1 MTQPWHLLGLLT
13 RWCSRKKGCKLNWK
27 LSVSSCQNQ
36 QSSFTLSQA
45 ECHVC
50 YNIKCGYLFN
60 VTAGAFTVCL
70 ASCLDCPSTCYCCC
84 CKYCQG
90 VTSQVNFGHP
100 LLRACLAVCLPEM
113 RLWTASNRSAVKEPK
128 ANSLVCVAAK
138 WVSLEMNVQLALPL
152 SLSICQL
159 PAGIKAFWLRL
170 DGHAGVCVC
179 VCPSDGWVWPF
190 GF

>member
-70 ASCLDCPSTCYCCC
+70 ASCLDCPSTCCCCCC

-100 LLRACLAVCLPEM
+100 LLQACLAVCLPEM
-113 RLWTASNRSAVKEPK
+113 RLWTATNRSAVKEPK

-138 WVSLEMNVQLALPL
+138 WVSLEMNVQLALVL
-152 SLSICQL
+152 SHSLSPFASCQQ
-159 PAGIKAFWLRL
+159 A
-170 DGHAGVCVC
+170 
-179 VCPSDGWVWPF
+179 
-190 GF
+190 